1 MGQLTKVASIGDVAS
16 GQAIAVEAE
25 GQRIA
30 IFNANGEFH
39 AIGDTCT
46 HRGGPLSQGK
56 MEGTVVTC
64 PWHGARYDIRTG
76 KVLVLLLQETFAP
89 IESSWR
95 AMSLRLSFD
104 GITYI

>member
-1 MGQLTKVASIGDVAS
+1 MGQLTRVASTRDVTS
-16 GQAIAVEAE
+16 GQAIAVETE

-30 IFNANGEFH
+30 IFNDIGEFH

-56 MEGTVVTC
+56 VEGTVVTC

-76 KVLVLLLQETFAP
+76 KVLSPPAP
-89 IESSWR
+89 ADVRSYQVVV
-95 AMSLRLSFD
+95 D
-104 GITYI
+104 GDELKVEL

>member
-1 MGQLTKVASIGDVAS
+1 MGELTRVASIRDVPS
-16 GQAIAVEAE
+16 GQAIAVEAD

-56 MEGTVVTC
+56 IEGTVVTC
-64 PWHGARYDIRTG
+64 PWHGAKYDIRTG
-76 KVLVLLLQETFAP
+76 KVLSPPAP
-89 IESSWR
+89 GDVRSYR
-95 AMSLRLSFD
+95 VVVD
-104 GITYI
+104 GDELKVEL

>member
-16 GQAIAVEAE
+16 GQAIAVEVE

-56 MEGTVVTC
+56 VEGTVVTC

-76 KVLVLLLQETFAP
+76 KVLSPPAP
-89 IESSWR
+89 ADVRSYR
-95 AMSLRLSFD
+95 VVVD
-104 GITYI
+104 GDELKVEL